1 MKLNKT
7 LIDNKIKQLEN
18 HTLLNLNHIQSI
30 DDLRLF
36 MEHHVYAVWDFMSL
50 LKTVQHSIVPSTSP
64 WLPSKGNRSEIARM
78 INEIVLCEES
88 DIDLNGGSISHFDL
102 YLQSM
107 MEIGA
112 DTKPILKFLEL
123 YSSDPVV
130 AFSYVPKPSRDFVLS
145 TFKTINDGPHCAAA
159 SLAYGRETV
168 IPLMFKRILNQLEI
182 SQIEAPKFHYYLQR
196 HIEVDG
202 DEHGPMSE
210 HLVEFLCEN
219 DPTKIFQAERAALD
233 AISARINFF
242 TEIENLL

>member
-7 LIDNKIKQLEN
+7 VINDHSKKLEN
-18 HTLLNLNHIQSI
+18 HTLLNLNHIQTVE
-30 DDLRLF
+30 DLRLF

-64 WLPSKGNRSEIARM
+64 WVPTKGNRSEIARM

-88 DIDLNGGSISHFDL
+88 DVDLTGGSISHFDL

-112 DTKPILKFLEL
+112 DTKPILKFLDL
-123 YSSDPVV
+123 YSIDPVK
-130 AFSYVPKPSRDFVLS
+130 AFSHVPKPSRDFILS
-145 TFKTINDGPHCAAA
+145 TFNTIDQGPHCAAA
-159 SLAYGRETV
+159 SLAYGRETI
-168 IPLMFKRILNQLEI
+168 IPSMFKRILSQLEI
-182 SQIEAPKFHYYLQR
+182 SQISAPKFHYYLQR

-202 DEHGPMSE
+202 DDHGPMSE
-210 HLVEFLCEN
+210 HLVEFLCDN
-219 DPTKIFQAERAALD
+219 DPTKIYEAEKAAIE
-233 AISARINFF
+233 AISARIQFF